1 MANNS
6 IQEAPLDHPP
16 TLFDMIADNSIHK
29 ALLARPTVLTVKPS
43 EGPIQLRRCM
53 PTLDPHRN
61 PTEHSS
67 LIPPPPRPGKFRR
80 VTFLL
85 CVYLIVGVIIFY
97 LVMDQMSGT
106 RTNRVLDAIYL
117 VIVTMTSV
125 GCGDLVPNSDTTKL
139 IACAFVFTG
148 VAIVGTYL
156 SKLADHM
163 IEKQEVFFKATQ
175 SEANM
180 LSLCDTSRI
189 KYKLYTVS
197 LLLGVDVVAGT
208 VFLWKVEKMSLVD
221 SFYCVFYG
229 DKSFPSKLGRVFAI
243 FWIIT
248 STIIMAQFFEY
259 LTDFYTERRQKA
271 IAKWLLTR
279 DLTTIDLERADLDG
293 DRQVG

>member
-1 MANNS
+1 
-6 IQEAPLDHPP
+6 
-16 TLFDMIADNSIHK
+16 
-29 ALLARPTVLTVKPS
+29 
-43 EGPIQLRRCM
+43 M

-67 LIPPPPRPGKFRR
+67 LISPPPPPGKFRR

-106 RTNRVLDAIYL
+106 RTNRVLDALYL

-139 IACAFVFTG
+139 LACAFVFTG

-163 IEKQEVFFKATQ
+163 VEKQEVFFKATQ
-175 SEANM
+175 SEAKL
-180 LSLCDTSRI
+180 LSLYDTSRV

-208 VFLWKVEKMSLVD
+208 VFLWK
-221 SFYCVFYG
+221 
-229 DKSFPSKLGRVFAI
+229 
-243 FWIIT
+243 
-248 STIIMAQFFEY
+248 FFEY

-293 DRQVG
+293 DRQVGAAEFVLFKLKELGKINQEEISLLVKEFETLCDDKSVKVGRHRRSPINIVVL